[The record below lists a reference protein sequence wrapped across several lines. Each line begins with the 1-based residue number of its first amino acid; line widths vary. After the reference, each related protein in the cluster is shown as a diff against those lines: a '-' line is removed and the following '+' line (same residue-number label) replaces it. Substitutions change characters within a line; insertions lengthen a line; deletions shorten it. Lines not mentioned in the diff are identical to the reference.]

1 MKVLLGLA
9 VALVLASVEAPA
21 FAGPPCSIANT
32 TACIAA
38 SAAGDGFNASG
49 TTGRGATKATSNRV
63 AETRGDV
70 ARPVVATTVTQ
81 TSYVPTC
88 SGNAMGGENVLCTA
102 AVETCAA
109 ATDTRFWVYTREV
122 NLAGGATP
130 WVLVADPPFV
140 CLGLD
145 DPAVAAAVDPAVAI
159 AGMIQREFQRV
170 VVLKGVAE
178 VSPRPETLVNIPTIF
193 TTDAPLSYDIPLTL
207 LGQPVTITATA
218 RKWSWHFGDGATATT
233 TAAGTRGR
241 VEHVYRRAAPLGPYV
256 VIEWSGTYRI
266 GGGSPLPITGTAT
279 TTGDPTPLT
288 VRQARTELVD
298 SSR

>member
-1 MKVLLGLA
+1 VKQ
-9 VALVLASVEAPA
+9 
-21 FAGPPCSIANT
+21 
-32 TACIAA
+32 
-38 SAAGDGFNASG
+38 
-49 TTGRGATKATSNRV
+49 K
-63 AETRGDV
+63 
-70 ARPVVATTVTQ
+70 
-81 TSYVPTC
+81 SYVPTC
-88 SGNAMGGENVLCTA
+88 SGNALGGDNVLCTA

-122 NLAGGATP
+122 DAGGSATP
-130 WVLVADPPFV
+130 WTVVAEPPFV

-159 AGMIQREFQRV
+159 AAMIESEFQRV

-178 VSPRPETLVNIPTIF
+178 VSPRPDTLVNIPTIF
-193 TTDAPLSYDIPLTL
+193 TTDAPASYDIPLTL

-218 RKWSWHFGDGATATT
+218 RKWTWHFGDGTTATT
-233 TAAGTRGR
+233 TSAGTRGW

-266 GGGSPLPITGTAT
+266 GGGSPLPISGTAT

-288 VRQARTELVD
+288 VKQARTELVD